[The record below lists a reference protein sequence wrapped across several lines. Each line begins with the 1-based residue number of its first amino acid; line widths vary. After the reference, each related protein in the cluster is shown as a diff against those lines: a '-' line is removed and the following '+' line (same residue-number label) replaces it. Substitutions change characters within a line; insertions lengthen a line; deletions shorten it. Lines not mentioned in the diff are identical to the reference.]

1 MLTGVSDEHLINTD
15 DSSIIT
21 TAVQVRDFDR
31 NYYKQSLP
39 ELELEKYKKSFK
51 GFPKSTMNVVY
62 VTTLPPPSTS
72 VFFFLFFIK
81 TNWGMIPR
89 GH

>member
-62 VTTLPPPSTS
+62 VTTLPLHPLR
-72 VFFFLFFIK
+72 FLFFFCFL
-81 TNWGMIPR
+81 
-89 GH
+89 

>member
-72 VFFFLFFIK
+72 VFFLFFIK
-81 TNWGMIPR
+81 TNWGVIPR